1 MHLLR
6 ALLLAAA
13 LTVASTVAAE
23 PLASIAPEI
32 AAEIK
37 AGHPLV
43 LYVVVPLCSNEQINC
58 GSAIAGR
65 PAGLSHNVY
74 WGASFGA
81 RHFFDRK
88 GSGWEQVEVSKQDDV
103 FLERVVYRR
112 MVPGAPWGRSEP
124 VEQIVA
130 VQAIHGDAIDTAVD
144 HLYATA
150 TSGGRLSFMDGG
162 NQRDERIQIVG
173 YAGHNRMMD
182 GKKLPA
188 VAPGE
193 RSPIPSFVLACK
205 SEPYFAPQLT
215 SAGSTPL
222 VMTATLMAPEAYLI
236 DAIARGIGDNAPPS
250 ELRSRAVAA
259 YAKWQKLTPRLA
271 SSVFVRR
278 PQ

>member
-1 MHLLR
+1 MHLIR
-6 ALLLAAA
+6 ALLVAAA
-13 LTVASTVAAE
+13 LTVASSAAAE
-23 PLASIAPEI
+23 PLASVAPEI
-32 AAEIK
+32 AAEIQ
-37 AGHPLV
+37 AGRPLV

-65 PAGLSHNVY
+65 PAGLEHNVY

-88 GSGWEQVEVSKQDDV
+88 GSGWEQVEVSKKDSV

-112 MVPGAPWGRSEP
+112 SVPGAPWGRSAP
-124 VEQIVA
+124 VEQLVV
-130 VQAIHGDAIDTAVD
+130 VQAIHGDSIDTAVD
-144 HLYATA
+144 QLYATA
-150 TSGGRLSFMDGG
+150 TSGGRLSFVDGG
-162 NQRDERIQIVG
+162 KPRDERIQIVG

-188 VAPGE
+188 LAAGP
-193 RSPIPSFVLACK
+193 RSPIPSFVLACM

-236 DAIARGIGDNAPPS
+236 DAIARGIGDNTSPS
-250 ELRSRAVAA
+250 ELRSRAVVA
-259 YAKWQKLTPRLA
+259 YARWQKLTPRQA
-271 SSVFVRR
+271 SSVFARR

>member
-6 ALLLAAA
+6 ALVLAAA
-13 LTVASTVAAE
+13 FTLASAAAAD
-23 PLASIAPEI
+23 PLAAVAPEI
-32 AAEIK
+32 AADVQ
-37 AGHPLV
+37 AGRPLV

-65 PAGLSHNVY
+65 SAGLEHNVY

-81 RHFFDRK
+81 KHFFDRR
-88 GSGWEQVEVSKQDDV
+88 GSGWEQVEVSRQDGV

-112 MVPGAPWGRSEP
+112 MVPGGPWGRDAP

-130 VQAIHGDAIDTAVD
+130 IQAIHGDAIDTAVD

-150 TSGGRLSFMDGG
+150 TTGGRLSFMDG
-162 NQRDERIQIVG
+162 QTKRDERIQIVG

-182 GKKLPA
+182 GKTLPDP
-188 VAPGE
+188 APGA

-250 ELRSRAVAA
+250 ELRSRAVQA
-259 YAKWQKLTPRLA
+259 YAKWQKLTPRQA
-271 SSVFVRR
+271 SSVFATRR
-278 PQ
+278 

>member
-6 ALLLAAA
+6 ALALAAA
-13 LTVASTVAAE
+13 LTVASTAAAD
-23 PLASIAPEI
+23 PLAAVAPAM
-32 AAEIK
+32 AADVQ

-65 PAGLSHNVY
+65 AAGLEHNVY

-81 RHFFDRK
+81 KHFFDRR
-88 GSGWEQVEVSKQDDV
+88 GSGWEQVEVSRQDSV

-112 MVPGAPWGRSEP
+112 MVPGGPWGRDAP

-130 VQAIHGDAIDTAVD
+130 IQAIHGDSIDAAVD

-162 NQRDERIQIVG
+162 KPRDERIQIVG

-182 GKKLPA
+182 GKTLSDP
-188 VAPGE
+188 APGA
-193 RSPIPSFVLACK
+193 RTPIPSFVLACK

-236 DAIARGIGDNAPPS
+236 DAIARGIGDNAPAS
-250 ELRSRAVAA
+250 ELRSRAVQA
-259 YAKWQKLTPRLA
+259 YAKWQKLTPLQA
-271 SSVFVRR
+271 SSVFAIRR
-278 PQ
+278 